1 MYKQIF
7 LHELGAAQFRY
18 RLPKLER
25 NAFAFKVYFW
35 DLRKKKKKKEKR
47 REIVIWEVQLCSSVA
62 PGGMLPISG
71 CLWEAGDSPGFIWFL
86 CESGRNESILTITH

>member
-1 MYKQIF
+1 MVGNFDISSRNSR
-7 LHELGAAQFRY
+7 EM
-18 RLPKLER
+18 RLLSR
-25 NAFAFKVYFW
+25 CISGI
-35 DLRKKKKKKEKR
+35 KKKGD
-47 REIVIWEVQLCSSVA
+47 VIWEVQLCSSVA

>member
-7 LHELGAAQFRY
+7 LHELGGAQFRY

-35 DLRKKKKKKEKR
+35 DLKKKEGDCDLGGSA
-47 REIVIWEVQLCSSVA
+47 VLLGSSRWNAADFWVFV
-62 PGGMLPISG
+62 G
-71 CLWEAGDSPGFIWFL
+71 
-86 CESGRNESILTITH
+86 SGRLSWLYLVLV